1 MNRSNI
7 KSIEVIHNHQNNLI
21 LFEFMGEFEN
31 DDMFNGIY
39 NKDTLQLV
47 FSNFYLQGKKIQKQF
62 IILEKIDNKIIV
74 LQQVKEVILFN
85 TEPRF
90 ISRNNLIPL

>member
-1 MNRSNI
+1 MNWSMT
-7 KSIEVIHNHQNNLI
+7 KSIKTIYNNQNDLI

-31 DDMFNGIY
+31 DDMFNGVY

-47 FSNFYLQGKKIQKQF
+47 FSNFYLQGKKAQKQF
-62 IILEKIDNKIIV
+62 IILEKIDNKIII
-74 LQQVKEVILFN
+74 LKQIKEVILFN

-90 ISRNNLIPL
+90 ISKNNLIPL

>member
-1 MNRSNI
+1 MNWSNI

-39 NKDTLQLV
+39 NL
-47 FSNFYLQGKKIQKQF
+47 S
-62 IILEKIDNKIIV
+62 
-74 LQQVKEVILFN
+74 
-85 TEPRF
+85 
-90 ISRNNLIPL
+90 LIHI